1 MRQNCGVRTVATA
14 FTATYGAG
22 ELVIGLCAEYD
33 VLPEVGH
40 ACGRVAQRER
50 LISAQQQRRSGAQRE

>member
-1 MRQNCGVRTVATA
+1 VATA